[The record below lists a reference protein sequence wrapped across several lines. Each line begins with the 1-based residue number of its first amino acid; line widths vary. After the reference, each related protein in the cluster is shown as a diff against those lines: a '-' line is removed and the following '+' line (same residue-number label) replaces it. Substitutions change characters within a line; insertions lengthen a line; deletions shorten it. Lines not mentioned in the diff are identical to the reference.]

1 MSPVLTPLAIALLAG
16 CIVAEVAYQLSF
28 KTAADRADPR
38 RYARSIVFQPLLWF
52 GIVLWAV
59 EVVGW
64 IMVLQRAPLEVAYPI
79 MTLTYAGVPLAGVFL
94 LKEKMSRSQMAG
106 AALVLIGVISVSM
119 ARA

>member
-1 MSPVLTPLAIALLAG
+1 MSPVLTPWSLLLLAA

-28 KTAADRADPR
+28 KSASDRADPR
-38 RYARSIVFQPLLWF
+38 RYARSLVFQPLLWL
-52 GIVLWAV
+52 GIALWAA
-59 EVVGW
+59 EAVGW
-64 IMVLQRAPLEVAYPI
+64 ILVLQHAPLAVAYPI

-94 LKEKMSRSQMAG
+94 LKEKMSRSQIAG